1 MLAPAIV
8 YIVLLVGFPFLLS
21 LYYSLSD
28 ATVASQEIHFVG
40 LENFN
45 RIVASPTFWTSLEN
59 TVQITVISQ
68 VLVIVFANVLAMAL
82 ISDFCGK
89 WLVRLLILLPW
100 VAPISLSSI
109 GWLWIFDSIYSIIN
123 WTARAVGL
131 FGPHYWPIWL
141 GEPHLAMTSIII
153 VQVWRML
160 PLATI
165 IILAG
170 FRRSHRTSTTPPR
183 STAPDSGFIFF
194 KSHCRS
200 SLRWA
205 SSLYSSELSS
215 HSPI

>member
-1 MLAPAIV
+1 MRLADDERWLPRVMLAPAIV

-21 LYYSLSD
+21 LYYSVSD

-45 RIVASPTFWTSLEN
+45 RIIASPTFWTSLEN
-59 TVQITVISQ
+59 TVQITAISQ
-68 VLVIVFANVLAMAL
+68 VLVIVLANVLAMAL
-82 ISDFCGK
+82 ISNFRGK

-109 GWLWIFDSIYSIIN
+109 GWLWIFNSIYSIIN

-131 FGPHYWPIWL
+131 FSPHYWPIWL

-170 FRRSHRTSTTPPR
+170 
-183 STAPDSGFIFF
+183 
-194 KSHCRS
+194 
-200 SLRWA
+200 
-205 SSLYSSELSS
+205 LSS
-215 HSPI
+215 IHKHPRCRRD